1 MTSRAFSKKQLYI
14 KRCCKFRMS
23 VQRSENLPRCQQ
35 LLVQQV
41 SIQACCLPKGAFC
54 THPLL
59 PSFSLAL
66 QITLW
71 QSTKSSSLES
81 FIVKKIKIK
90 NGEQNTCTY
99 FETSLTFPW
108 CFLAQPLSFLFSALR
123 APPNLVPPGTK
134 VAPVHRCPHLVV
146 MAPCRTDTVSPQGL
160 YTLLSGSKGAATIP
174 I

>member
-1 MTSRAFSKKQLYI
+1 MPTTFGSTGLNTSLLPPQ
-14 KRCCKFRMS
+14 RCLLHPPS
-23 VQRSENLPRCQQ
+23 VAQ
-35 LLVQQV
+35 LLP
-41 SIQACCLPKGAFC
+41 CLANHTVPI
-54 THPLL
+54 H
-59 PSFSLAL
+59 
-66 QITLW
+66 
-71 QSTKSSSLES
+71 KSSSLES

-90 NGEQNTCTY
+90 KGEQNTCTY

-146 MAPCRTDTVSPQGL
+146 MAPCRTDIVSPQGL